1 MNNKR
6 TLVFDV
12 GEVLLG
18 YRWKDMLMGYGLPE
32 SDAVRVGTEIFKDP
46 DRLWNKFDLGIIS
59 DEELIA
65 EYSKKYPEDSEAIGW
80 FIRNAEHMPVARPDV
95 WGLIHECKVAGH
107 PIYILSNYPESFYH
121 KHIENADFMKD
132 IDGLMVSFMIHKA
145 KPDRAI
151 YEALCRKYNLDK
163 SECLFFDDRIENVV
177 GAREFG
183 MSAIQVTSQEGLVED
198 LKKLL

>member
-1 MNNKR
+1 MSNKR

-18 YRWKDMLMGYGLPE
+18 YRWKDMLMDYGLSE
-32 SDAVRVGTEIFKDP
+32 LDAVRVGTEVFNDP

-65 EYSKKYPEDSEAIGW
+65 EYCKKYPEDSESIDW
-80 FIRNAEHMPVARPDV
+80 FISHAEYMHVARPDV
-95 WGLIHECKVAGH
+95 WKLLHECKVAGY
-107 PIYILSNYPESFYH
+107 PIYLLSNYPESFFH
-121 KHIENADFMKD
+121 KHIENAGFMRD
-132 IDGLMVSFMIHKA
+132 IDGLVVSFMIHKA
-145 KPDRAI
+145 KPDPAI

-163 SECLFFDDRIENVV
+163 AQCLFFDDRIENVA
-177 GAREFG
+177 GARKFG
-183 MSAIQVTSQEGLVED
+183 MSAIQVTSKEGLVEE